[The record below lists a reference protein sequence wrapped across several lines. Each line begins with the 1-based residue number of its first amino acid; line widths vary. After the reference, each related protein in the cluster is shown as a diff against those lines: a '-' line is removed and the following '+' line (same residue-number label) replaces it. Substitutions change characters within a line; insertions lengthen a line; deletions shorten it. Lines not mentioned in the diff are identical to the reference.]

1 MFKKLGMVMLL
12 VAACAVCF
20 NTTGCKPKKRGKVK
34 VEKRTDK
41 MEHPDEKGE
50 GASVAVE

>member
-1 MFKKLGMVMLL
+1 MFKKLGIVMLF
-12 VAACAVCF
+12 VAACAVSF
-20 NTTGCKPKKRGKVK
+20 NFTGCKPKKLGKVK
-34 VEKRTDK
+34 VKERTEG